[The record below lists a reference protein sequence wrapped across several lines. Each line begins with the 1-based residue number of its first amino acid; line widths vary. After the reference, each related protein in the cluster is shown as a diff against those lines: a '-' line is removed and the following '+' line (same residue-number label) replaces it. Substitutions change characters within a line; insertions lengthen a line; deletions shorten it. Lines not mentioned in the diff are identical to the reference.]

1 MSLHASD
8 LERILATSQVDFPE
22 TPALASRVTAAI
34 AQAPRVEARPRRL
47 LPILAAAAVLAIAL
61 TLLASPAAREA
72 VADWLGIGGVRI
84 TTQEPGESST
94 PIGNDLGLGEPVTLA
109 EARSDAGF
117 DLRFPVGLGPPDETY
132 LATAEGFSQVNAVY
146 GPPLEMAVGV
156 PGSDERLLLTQF
168 VGSPDGAY
176 FKKLIEVDPGIDQ
189 VMVDGLPGLWL
200 ASHHEITYRGPDG
213 TLHKDTSRLA
223 GKTLLWE
230 ENGITYRLESSLS
243 KVAAVRVAEDLE

>member
-1 MSLHASD
+1 MA
-8 LERILATSQVDFPE
+8 EVEFPE

-34 AQAPRVEARPRRL
+34 AETPRVESRPRRL
-47 LPILAAAAVLAIAL
+47 LPILATAAALALAI

-84 TTQEPGESST
+84 THEDPSESST
-94 PIGNDLGLGEPVTLA
+94 PIGNDLGLGDPVTLD

-117 DLRFPVGLGPPDETY
+117 DLRFPAALGPPDETY

-146 GPPLEMAVGV
+146 GPPLDIGV
-156 PGSDERLLLTQF
+156 DEPGGDERLLLTQF

-176 FKKLIEVDPGIDQ
+176 FKKLIEVEPGIAQ

-200 ASHHEITYRGPDG
+200 ADHHEITYRGPDG

-230 ENGITYRLESSLS
+230 DNGITYRLESSLS